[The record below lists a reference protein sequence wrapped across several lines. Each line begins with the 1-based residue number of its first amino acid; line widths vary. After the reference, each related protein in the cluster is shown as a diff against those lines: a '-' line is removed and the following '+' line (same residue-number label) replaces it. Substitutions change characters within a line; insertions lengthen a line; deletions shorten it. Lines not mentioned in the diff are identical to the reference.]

1 LINPQVKV
9 YFTIGV
15 SKVDRRDRRAD
26 RRLLMANVASEGA
39 NRSRAFLC
47 ATLRREPMTPILL
60 LLAFLLV
67 LDVLVL
73 LGRSHDSPDG
83 RDWQP
88 RGSPSRGP
96 SAVAPI

>member
-1 LINPQVKV
+1 MTMLATMP
-9 YFTIGV
+9 
-15 SKVDRRDRRAD
+15 
-26 RRLLMANVASEGA
+26 VASQAARRTSSVRGMMKLPPSFDGA
-39 NRSRAFLC
+39 KGALLG
-47 ATLRREPMTPILL
+47 ATLRRELVTPIL

-73 LGRSHDSPDG
+73 LGRSHDSRDG